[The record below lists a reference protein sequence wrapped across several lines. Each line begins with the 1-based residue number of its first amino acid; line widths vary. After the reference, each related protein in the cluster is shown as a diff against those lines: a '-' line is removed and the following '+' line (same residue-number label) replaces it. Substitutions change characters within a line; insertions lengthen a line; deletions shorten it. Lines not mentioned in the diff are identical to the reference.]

1 MKITSPCVK
10 ECPNRCME
18 CRLTCQPYK
27 EYRAA
32 KEADYAKR
40 AKHCDGL
47 PDHQGMKT
55 AISRK
60 VRRELNGRK

>member
-1 MKITSPCVK
+1 MIKSPCVRD
-10 ECPNRCME
+10 CPNCSME

-27 EYRAA
+27 EYRSA
-32 KEADYAKR
+32 KDADYARR

-47 PDHQGMKT
+47 PDHPGKNS

-60 VRRELNGRK
+60 VRRGFSGRK